1 MKLDRDGPVSL
12 SWCSNELLVDSKL
25 KMRRFV
31 VVMVEAMAAT
41 EWIVRIG

>member
-12 SWCSNELLVDSKL
+12 SCCSIELLVDGKL

-31 VVMVEAMAAT
+31 VVMAEAMAAT
-41 EWIVRIG
+41 EWIVRNG